1 MNFADILMNF
11 VNNTYQNLNC
21 VRNKH
26 VFSAVFNYINQTYY
40 KTVQNLSLTNSF
52 CIDRKHFTATFTFSN
67 RHFEL
72 IFEAFLPNFISL
84 FLLWQIN
91 GKLLS
96 ERKIY

>member
-21 VRNKH
+21 VKNKH

-40 KTVQNLSLTNSF
+40 KTVQNLSVANSF
-52 CIDRKHFTATFTFSN
+52 CIDSKLFTATFTFSN

-72 IFEAFLPNFISL
+72 IFEAFLPTLISL
-84 FLLWQIN
+84 ILLWQKN
-91 GKLLS
+91 GNLLS
-96 ERKIY
+96 KLNMY